1 SDIQDSPAFHG
12 GPHAI
17 GDYHRRRSANFSH
30 VTYAR
35 DLFCLFVIEGSYLAA
50 THWTARQHRIL
61 HDRQPKI
68 DAVSRRSLHLRPSVE
83 PRRWRPHQLVV
94 FSLFERRV
102 GRDW

>member
-1 SDIQDSPAFHG
+1 DAPAFLAST
-12 GPHAI
+12 HAI
-17 GDYHRRRSANFSH
+17 GSYHRRTFGNCSP
-30 VTYAR
+30 VTHAR
-35 DLFCLFVIEGSYLAA
+35 ELFCPFLIEGSYLPA

-61 HDRQPKI
+61 HDRQLKI
-68 DAVSRRSLHLRPSVE
+68 DAVSRRALHLRPSVE